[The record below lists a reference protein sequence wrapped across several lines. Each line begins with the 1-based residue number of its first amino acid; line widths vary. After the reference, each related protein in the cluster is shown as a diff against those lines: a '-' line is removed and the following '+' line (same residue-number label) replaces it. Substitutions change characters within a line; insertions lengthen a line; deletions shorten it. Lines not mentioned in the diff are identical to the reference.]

1 MRFREQFE
9 HHKMPEWYSHYFD
22 YDRLK
27 DGINYFKKKNHRNP
41 LLTHYLVSKHDD
53 HHGHHDHSGDTSHGD
68 VSNALLR
75 GFYTLSNKDNS
86 VVPVNLEQT

>member
-41 LLTHYLVSKHDD
+41 LLTYSLCS
-53 HHGHHDHSGDTSHGD
+53 
-68 VSNALLR
+68 
-75 GFYTLSNKDNS
+75 
-86 VVPVNLEQT
+86 EQT